1 MNLTEETKPAARMPR
16 YRLQHK
22 PDGWWIIDRD
32 LPALEPPLAILQSQT
47 CAEDACAALNRGLAE
62 TVDSSG
68 RWHE

>member
-1 MNLTEETKPAARMPR
+1 MNSTEQEPKAARMPR
-16 YRLQHK
+16 YRCQHE

-32 LPALEPPLAILQSQT
+32 LPALEPPLAILQDRL